1 MWECKNPLT
10 LALYRDRLRPKQGDF
25 YIPTFF
31 IFLLKPISG
40 PVIFVTY
47 NFDRKVAFTQYINY
61 KTKYLFVY
69 IPKATVENLFQA
81 ATKVH
86 L

>member
-1 MWECKNPLT
+1 M
-10 LALYRDRLRPKQGDF
+10 ALVDHDTRQESGDF
-25 YIPTFF
+25 YIPTFS

-47 NFDRKVAFTQYINY
+47 NFDRKVASTQDINY

-69 IPKATVENLFQA
+69 IPKAAVENLFQA

>member
-1 MWECKNPLT
+1 M
-10 LALYRDRLRPKQGDF
+10 
-25 YIPTFF
+25 
-31 IFLLKPISG
+31 
-40 PVIFVTY
+40 TY
-47 NFDRKVAFTQYINY
+47 NFDRKVASTQDINY

-69 IPKATVENLFQA
+69 IPKAAVENLFQA

>member
-1 MWECKNPLT
+1 M
-10 LALYRDRLRPKQGDF
+10 ALVDHDTRQESGDF

-47 NFDRKVAFTQYINY
+47 NFDRKVASTQDINY
-61 KTKYLFVY
+61 KTKYFFVY
-69 IPKATVENLFQA
+69 IPKAAVENLFQA

>member
-1 MWECKNPLT
+1 M
-10 LALYRDRLRPKQGDF
+10 ALVDHDTRQESGDF

-31 IFLLKPISG
+31 IFLLKPMSG
-40 PVIFVTY
+40 PVIFVTH

-61 KTKYLFVY
+61 KTKDLFVY

>member
-1 MWECKNPLT
+1 M
-10 LALYRDRLRPKQGDF
+10 
-25 YIPTFF
+25 
-31 IFLLKPISG
+31 
-40 PVIFVTY
+40 TY